1 MRLLFSL
8 LDISRQLVVFVVILL
23 RTQFVEFF
31 EILYEMVLIVEAALK
46 DQVLPVDLFIVVMR
60 NKVVDGRHTH
70 DTSI

>member
-1 MRLLFSL
+1 MRLLFPL

-60 NKVVDGRHTH
+60 NKVVDGRHAY